1 MAKDQS
7 DPQERELWERQPDE
21 TANAFGYFT
30 VYRDMRY
37 PKATKQIKNQD
48 GKVTATVEEPV
59 TDGSV
64 PYVKRS
70 LRKVA
75 AILGMNF
82 RTIARHSEK
91 YDWQKRVEAYDAHVD
106 RTIREANEAAI
117 VKMKSEHAL
126 LAQQMIRKATKRLL
140 TIPEDQISAAELVR
154 MVDVAVKVERL
165 SRGESTENQA
175 VTHNGEVEVKRETG
189 LDLSGLSNE
198 ELEQFEQL
206 IAKING
212 GGPSDD

>member
-1 MAKDQS
+1 MAKDQQ
-7 DPQERELWERQPDE
+7 DRELWERQPGE
-21 TANAFGYFT
+21 TANTFGYF
-30 VYRDMRY
+30 VIYRDMRY
-37 PKATKQIKNQD
+37 PKATD
-48 GKVTATVEEPV
+48 GTAV
-59 TDGSV
+59 TDGTV
-64 PYVKRS
+64 PYTKRS

-75 AILGMNF
+75 EITGVDLRQIM
-82 RTIARHSEK
+82 RHNEK
-91 YDWQKRVEAYDAHVD
+91 GSWQKRVEAYDAHVD
-106 RTIREANEAAI
+106 RTVREANEAAI
-117 VKMKSEHAL
+117 RKMTQEHAL

>member
-1 MAKDQS
+1 MAKDQK
-7 DPQERELWERQPDE
+7 DVELWERQPGE
-21 TANAFGYFT
+21 TAGSFGYFAI
-30 VYRDMRY
+30 YRDMRY
-37 PKATKQIKNQD
+37 PKAPD
-48 GKVTATVEEPV
+48 GTDI

-64 PYVKRS
+64 PFQKRS
-70 LRKVA
+70 LRKLA
-75 AILGMNF
+75 AAVGVNF
-82 RTIARHSEK
+82 RNITRINEK

-106 RTIREANEAAI
+106 RTVREANEAAI
-117 VKMKSEHAL
+117 VKMRTEHAL

>member
-1 MAKDQS
+1 MAKDQK
-7 DPQERELWERQPDE
+7 DVELWEQQPGE
-21 TANAFGYFT
+21 TAGSFGYFAI
-30 VYRDMRY
+30 YRDMRY
-37 PKATKQIKNQD
+37 PKAPD
-48 GKVTATVEEPV
+48 GTEI

-64 PYVKRS
+64 PFQKRS
-70 LRKVA
+70 LRKLA
-75 AILGMNF
+75 AAVGVNF
-82 RTIARHSEK
+82 RNITRINEK
-91 YDWQKRVEAYDAHVD
+91 YNWQKRVEAYDAHVD
-106 RTIREANEAAI
+106 RTVREANEAAI
-117 VKMKSEHAL
+117 VKMRTEHAL

-140 TIPEDQISAAELVR
+140 TTPEDQISAAELVR

-206 IAKING
+206 IAKINS

>member
-1 MAKDQS
+1 MAKDQK
-7 DPQERELWERQPDE
+7 DVELWERQPGE
-21 TANAFGYFT
+21 TAGSFGYFAI
-30 VYRDMRY
+30 YRDMRY
-37 PKATKQIKNQD
+37 PKAPD
-48 GKVTATVEEPV
+48 GTDI

-64 PYVKRS
+64 PFQKRS
-70 LRKVA
+70 LRKLA
-75 AILGMNF
+75 AAVGVNF
-82 RTIARHSEK
+82 RNITRINEK

-106 RTIREANEAAI
+106 RTVREANEAAI
-117 VKMKSEHAL
+117 VKMRTEHAL

-212 GGPSDD
+212 GDASDD